1 MSLAIALLNAFP
13 TSEQCAPAP
22 CMMPPP
28 PPPMPYLAP
37 PLIAMPPPVFLPPP
51 MPLPAPAPAYALFFT
66 GNRGKGGDMTT
77 TTSTT
82 TQNPMDGMNFA
93 IAIPIAPSFGMPAP
107 PMIKFSDNCKP
118 NKPNNDCRESSDSAS
133 TSSESKSIQAD
144 SMCSDEKPR
153 GRGKKKRRKS
163 RKKSRRSLKKRPRL
177 VKPVLSYVARDG
189 KVHFET
195 KISNVEA
202 FQLLNDRDK
211 KSMRSDDAP
220 RSVKIVTKS
229 NGDGKNRLVV
239 IASGEEVILDGARRN
254 APRRVNT
261 EVNQLTSGKKRI
273 IFNPPENRKI
283 TNMSIAFQIE

>member
-1 MSLAIALLNAFP
+1 
-13 TSEQCAPAP
+13 
-22 CMMPPP
+22 
-28 PPPMPYLAP
+28 
-37 PLIAMPPPVFLPPP
+37 
-51 MPLPAPAPAYALFFT
+51 
-66 GNRGKGGDMTT
+66 MTT

-107 PMIKFSDNCKP
+107 PMIKFPNNCKP
-118 NKPNNDCRESSDSAS
+118 NKPNNDCRESSESAS

-211 KSMRSDDAP
+211 KSMRSNDAP

-229 NGDGKNRLVV
+229 DGDGKNRLVV